1 MSYLIDTDIISLAH
15 KRNLPAKLETW
26 LKANQAECFISSV
39 SIAEMR
45 YGVEIAP
52 ASHREILAAR
62 VAETESQFAEAIEH
76 VTPESLVQWKRVA
89 AFLKQERRTISCED
103 SLLAAQCLAAGHCMA
118 TNNTAHFALLKP
130 LGLDVVNPLK

>member
-15 KRNLPAKLETW
+15 KRTLPAKLETW